1 MSHELAPPTHVL
13 PPEIEAST
21 VLASGR
27 AHPELAESIAD
38 SLKLDLAPM
47 ELKHHSNGELYVRY
61 EESVRQKDVF
71 IIQSHATNN
80 GLRTE
85 ESINEQ
91 RYMARAAFG
100 AGARSI
106 TIVAPYL
113 GHGRGDRKARGRE
126 VIPIADVIEGFEM
139 AKANRIMTVD
149 MHSPQSQ
156 AIFRGGSFDH
166 LIAQP
171 LLRQDLRRDYEGT
184 LNPDQC
190 IVVAPDEG
198 SVKNTRHHA
207 RKLELPRI
215 YLDKERD
222 KSDSTQLMTDNAAT
236 YLGEVAGKTCLMFD
250 DMIDTGGTLVTQ
262 AVRLK
267 EAEASEVIVL
277 ATHGVFSGKAREN
290 LANEGIDRIYV
301 TDTLPTKEAEA
312 ALGDKLRVV
321 SVGPMIGRAIY
332 ENLIPGGSISALY
345 EDANHM

>member
-1 MSHELAPPTHVL
+1 MSHELAPPFHVL
-13 PPEIEAST
+13 PPEIESST

-27 AHPELAESIAD
+27 AHPDLATSIAG
-38 SLKLDLAPM
+38 SLKLDLADM

-61 EESVRQKDVF
+61 EDSVRQKDVF

-80 GLRTE
+80 GMTTE
-85 ESINEQ
+85 ESISEQ
-91 RYMARAAFG
+91 RYMARAASG
-100 AGARSI
+100 AGARSV
-106 TIVAPYL
+106 TVVAPYL
-113 GHGRGDRKARGRE
+113 AHGRGDRKARGRE

-139 AKANRIMTVD
+139 AKVMRIMTVD

-171 LLRQDLRRDYEGT
+171 LLRQDLRRDYEGS
-184 LNPDQC
+184 LNPEQC
-190 IVVAPDEG
+190 IVVGPDEG

-222 KSDSTQLMTDNAAT
+222 KLDSTQLLTDDTTT

-250 DMIDTGGTLVTQ
+250 DMIDTGGTLSTQ
-262 AVRLK
+262 AERLK
-267 EAEASEVIVL
+267 DADAKEVIVL
-277 ATHGVFSGKAREN
+277 ATHGVFSGNAMEN
-290 LANEGIDRIYV
+290 LASEGIDRIYV
-301 TDTLPTKEAEA
+301 TDTLPTKAAEAE
-312 ALGDKLRVV
+312 LEDKLRIV